1 MDRED
6 LSAGTPRP
14 DPNAKAKHQS
24 NILNKRP
31 AGGGR
36 GGREKKVVR
45 PLSDSASGGEGP
57 RPREAA
63 RAVELGWRRPS
74 RSRKIPR
81 RGKHVVIL
89 VVITTITAQPL
100 RLYPALL
107 CVIDAPFWKPLDDE
121 TSVVSGLFGSSDHIR
136 RAGEHACTIANG

>member
-45 PLSDSASGGEGP
+45 PLSDSARGVAGGEGP
-57 RPREAA
+57 SDRERPRGLWSWA
-63 RAVELGWRRPS
+63 GGDRPDPVKY
-74 RSRKIPR
+74 R
-81 RGKHVVIL
+81 
-89 VVITTITAQPL
+89 
-100 RLYPALL
+100 
-107 CVIDAPFWKPLDDE
+107 DAE
-121 TSVVSGLFGSSDHIR
+121 
-136 RAGEHACTIANG
+136 NM

>member
-45 PLSDSASGGEGP
+45 PLSVLGLRSG
-57 RPREAA
+57 
-63 RAVELGWRRPS
+63 
-74 RSRKIPR
+74 R
-81 RGKHVVIL
+81 RGARGRA
-89 VVITTITAQPL
+89 TA
-100 RLYPALL
+100 RGREGCGA
-107 CVIDAPFWKPLDDE
+107 
-121 TSVVSGLFGSSDHIR
+121 GLEATVPIP
-136 RAGEHACTIANG
+136 

>member
-45 PLSDSASGGEGP
+45 PLSDSASGGEGGGADAETA
-57 RPREAA
+57 RCREGCGAGLEA
-63 RAVELGWRRPS
+63 TVP
-74 RSRKIPR
+74 IP
-81 RGKHVVIL
+81 
-89 VVITTITAQPL
+89 
-100 RLYPALL
+100 
-107 CVIDAPFWKPLDDE
+107 
-121 TSVVSGLFGSSDHIR
+121 
-136 RAGEHACTIANG
+136 

>member
-45 PLSDSASGGEGP
+45 PLSDSASAVGGRGAETVFTVLYFPGLS
-57 RPREAA
+57 RDFDFDFILEWDGMSGMEVGFDSLIFW
-63 RAVELGWRRPS
+63 AVL
-74 RSRKIPR
+74 I
-81 RGKHVVIL
+81 V
-89 VVITTITAQPL
+89 
-100 RLYPALL
+100 
-107 CVIDAPFWKPLDDE
+107 
-121 TSVVSGLFGSSDHIR
+121 
-136 RAGEHACTIANG
+136 